1 MRANPRGAITRT
13 FRLVE
18 RDTDAD
24 GVEVT
29 RTISGA
35 GIIVKLA
42 YVDGRKPSDVR
53 RDFARYCQANAIIAT
68 PCEYGEG
75 QFSTRT
81 GRPIPGSE
89 PAPSAYQCIGSPEA
103 LNALTNYFT
112 VGEWTFAL
120 NVQPPRMAQGSGP
133 EKVRPSMGSAFGR
146 PEQVQ
151 ATATALARDRT
162 NAIRATNTNEKR

>member
-1 MRANPRGAITRT
+1 M
-13 FRLVE
+13 
-18 RDTDAD
+18 DS
-24 GVEVT
+24 VEVT

-35 GIIVKLA
+35 GIVVRLA
-42 YVDGRKPSDVR
+42 HVDGRKPSDVR
-53 RDFARYCQANAIIAT
+53 RDFNRYCRSAGIIAT

-75 QFSTRT
+75 QFSIRT
-81 GRPIPGSE
+81 GKPIPGSE

-103 LNALTNYFT
+103 LRALTNHFT

-120 NVQPPRMAQGSGP
+120 SVSPPRMAQGSGP

-162 NAIRATNTNEKR
+162 NAIRAANTNEKR